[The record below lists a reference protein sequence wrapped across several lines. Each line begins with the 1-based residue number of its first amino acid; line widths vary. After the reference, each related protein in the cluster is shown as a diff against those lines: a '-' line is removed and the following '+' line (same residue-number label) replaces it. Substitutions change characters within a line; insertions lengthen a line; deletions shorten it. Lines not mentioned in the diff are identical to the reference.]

1 MPTRRQLLLSAAAM
15 GTAGVGALSGCSR
28 DGSRAAELEEG
39 DTLRMRVWDEAAA
52 RAYESSL
59 DAFAAASGI
68 TVEVEVISWE
78 DYWEKLPLDMAA
90 GTLPDVL
97 WMNTAYLA
105 QAHASEALLEI
116 GELAGQDSAQWEP
129 MATDLYRFED
139 GLWGVPQLW
148 DQSLLIAHDELVE
161 EAGVDPSDLSFD
173 PEADTD
179 ALREAARA
187 LTVDAEGR
195 HPGDDDFDAGTRE
208 VFGFSAHLD
217 RTAVLGPFLAG
228 LGGTWQD
235 EEGGFTFASEQ
246 GVAAVQYLADLAG
259 ADLAPDG
266 AETAQEPSKCL
277 SLFLEGKLGL
287 LQTGTYDLG
296 SLASGIDGS
305 FPWSIHPVVAGPQ
318 GPRPLVHAISA
329 VGVSSDDE
337 ERDEAV
343 AELLT
348 WLGGAE
354 GQRPLAESRL
364 GIPAHRELRGTWQ
377 EAWNAEGV
385 DVTPLENAPEDVAL
399 PESGVRS
406 SEGTGAALEI
416 IAEVFEGETDAA
428 DALPRAEQ
436 AAREAS
442 E

>member
-1 MPTRRQLLLSAAAM
+1 VPTRRQLLLSAAAT
-15 GTAGVGALSGCSR
+15 GTAGVGLLAGCSR
-28 DGSRAAELEEG
+28 NGPRGDELDDG

-52 RAYESSL
+52 AAYETSL

-68 TVEVEVISWE
+68 TVEVEVTSWQE
-78 DYWEKLPLDMAA
+78 YWQKLPLDMAA

-105 QAHASEALLEI
+105 QAHDSGALLEI
-116 GELAGQDSAQWEP
+116 GEVTGQDSAQWEP

-161 EAGVDPSDLSFD
+161 EAGVDPAALSFD

-179 ALREAARA
+179 PLREAARA

-195 HPGDDDFDAGTRE
+195 HPGDDGFDADTRE

-217 RTAVLGPFLAG
+217 RTAVLGPFLTG
-228 LGGTWQD
+228 LGGGWQD
-235 EEGGFTFASEQ
+235 EEGAFTFASEQ
-246 GVAAVQYLADLAG
+246 GVAAVQYVADLAE

-266 AETAQEPSKCL
+266 AETAQEPSTCL

-296 SLASGIDGS
+296 SLVGGIDAS
-305 FPWSIHPVVAGPQ
+305 FPWSIHPVVAGPH
-318 GPRPLVHAISA
+318 GPRPLVHAIAA

-348 WLGGAE
+348 WLGGVE

-377 EAWNAEGV
+377 QAWSAEDV
-385 DVTPLENAPEDVAL
+385 DVTPLEEAPEEVAL

-416 IAEVFEGETDAA
+416 IAEVFQGETDAA
-428 DALPRAEQ
+428 EALPRAEQ

-442 E
+442 G

>member
-1 MPTRRQLLLSAAAM
+1 SSDVCSSDLGDAAASGARLARRTRAGRHRLSALPHRQEGPDPVPTRRQLLLSAAAM

-105 QAHASEALLEI
+105 QAHASETLLEI

-179 ALREAARA
+179 AMREAARA
-187 LTVDAEGR
+187 ATPATTIS
-195 HPGDDDFDAGTRE
+195 TRAAARC
-208 VFGFSAHLD
+208 SASAPTS
-217 RTAVLGPFLAG
+217 TAR
-228 LGGTWQD
+228 
-235 EEGGFTFASEQ
+235 
-246 GVAAVQYLADLAG
+246 
-259 ADLAPDG
+259 
-266 AETAQEPSKCL
+266 PSW
-277 SLFLEGKLGL
+277 
-287 LQTGTYDLG
+287 
-296 SLASGIDGS
+296 A
-305 FPWSIHPVVAGPQ
+305 
-318 GPRPLVHAISA
+318 
-329 VGVSSDDE
+329 
-337 ERDEAV
+337 
-343 AELLT
+343 
-348 WLGGAE
+348 
-354 GQRPLAESRL
+354 
-364 GIPAHRELRGTWQ
+364 
-377 EAWNAEGV
+377 
-385 DVTPLENAPEDVAL
+385 
-399 PESGVRS
+399 RS
-406 SEGTGAALEI
+406 SPASAAP
-416 IAEVFEGETDAA
+416 GRT
-428 DALPRAEQ
+428 RK
-436 AAREAS
+436 EAS
-442 E
+442 PSPPSRGSPRCSTWPISPGPTSRPTARRRPRSPRSA

>member
-1 MPTRRQLLLSAAAM
+1 MPTRRQLLLSTAAM
-15 GTAGVGALSGCSR
+15 GASGVGLLTGCSP
-28 DGSRAAELEEG
+28 DGPGSTEQEDG

-52 RAYESSL
+52 TAYESSL
-59 DAFAAASGI
+59 EAFAAASGI
-68 TVEVEVISWE
+68 TVEVEVTGWE
-78 DYWEKLPLDMAA
+78 DYWEKLPLGMAA

-105 QAHASEALLEI
+105 QAHESGTLLEI
-116 GELAGQDSAQWEP
+116 GEVAGQDSDQWEP

-148 DQSLLIAHDELVE
+148 EQSLLIAHDELAE
-161 EAGVDPSDLSFD
+161 EAGVDPASLSFD
-173 PEADTD
+173 PDADTD
-179 ALREAARA
+179 ALREAAQA

-195 HPGDDDFDAGTRE
+195 RPGDDGFEADTRE

-217 RTAVLGPFLAG
+217 RTAVLGPFLTG
-228 LGGTWQD
+228 LGGAWQD
-235 EEGGFTFASEQ
+235 EEGAFTFASEQ
-246 GVAAVQYLADLAG
+246 GVAAVQYVADLAE

-266 AETAQEPSKCL
+266 AETAEEPSKCL

-296 SLASGIDGS
+296 TLASGIDGS
-305 FPWSIHPVVAGPQ
+305 FPWSVHPVVAGPQ
-318 GPRPLVHAISA
+318 GPRPLVHAIAA
-329 VGVSSDDE
+329 VGVSSDNE

-348 WLGGAE
+348 WLGGVE
-354 GQRPLAESRL
+354 GQRPLAEARL

-377 EAWNAEGV
+377 DAWSAEDV
-385 DVTPLENAPEDVAL
+385 DVAPLENAPEDVAL

-416 IAEVFEGETDAA
+416 IAEVFQGETDAA
-428 DALPRAEQ
+428 EALPRAEQ